1 MPLAAPVISTA
12 LPFTER
18 SSFLIGS
25 IFFSLLPAPDQVR
38 QSANTFTPVRVG
50 LRTVGAVRRSTVG
63 GRPRIDSEMRALIR
77 RMSHENPVM
86 GFTADPRRIVD
97 AWNRSRASPVFD
109 REEGITG
116 PWRSLKDIVRTT
128 NRSFAAIYDARSV
141 ALDPSWPPRPGDQL
155 SPLDVFRWL
164 TDPLIKSPESS
175 NSPAPPSSPSVFGLS
190 GESDRNPR
198 LCVRSAITGGPGER
212 AGRKGTSCAQGFRK
226 RLCIHAESHIS
237 AKRTDRV
244 YLEFATT
251 LWCAWI
257 CERVCTC

>member
-25 IFFSLLPAPDQVR
+25 IFFSLLPPPTK
-38 QSANTFTPVRVG
+38 SGSLPIPLLHVRVG

-109 REEGITG
+109 REE
-116 PWRSLKDIVRTT
+116 
-128 NRSFAAIYDARSV
+128 
-141 ALDPSWPPRPGDQL
+141 
-155 SPLDVFRWL
+155 
-164 TDPLIKSPESS
+164 
-175 NSPAPPSSPSVFGLS
+175 
-190 GESDRNPR
+190 
-198 LCVRSAITGGPGER
+198 
-212 AGRKGTSCAQGFRK
+212 
-226 RLCIHAESHIS
+226 
-237 AKRTDRV
+237 
-244 YLEFATT
+244 
-251 LWCAWI
+251 
-257 CERVCTC
+257 